1 MCQIVVCPKN
11 LRPTREALENA
22 FDRNPDGAGFAYVAN
37 GEVVIQTAI
46 FGFDEFYEAFSKIPL
61 NKKALVHFR
70 LSSVGAKKQAENCH
84 PFFVGDDRS
93 LCFAHNGTMKD
104 FIVQDAPESDT
115 VRFRDQILNPLY
127 AENRDFLQSDPI
139 RKMIDVIGH
148 ESKFVFFDKDEK
160 FTIIGEQH
168 GVFENGIWYSNKD
181 HHMKKIIATNDAP
194 KAVGPYSQAVSIGKT
209 LYCAGQIPLD
219 PANGEIVTGDIQA
232 QTKRVLENLRAV
244 LTGNQMTFENVV
256 KTTVFMVD
264 LGEFAAMNEIYAQAF
279 AEPFPARSTIQVAA
293 LPKGARVEIEAVAV
307 SE

>member
-1 MCQIVVCPKN
+1 MCQIIVCPEN
-11 LRPTREALENA
+11 LRPTREAFENA

-37 GEVVIQTAI
+37 GEVVIETAI
-46 FGFDEFYEAFSKIPL
+46 FDFSEFYEAFLKIPL
-61 NKKALVHFR
+61 NRKALVHFR
-70 LSSVGAKKQAENCH
+70 LSSAGEKRQAENCH

-127 AENRDFLQSDPI
+127 AENRDFLRSAPI
-139 RKMIDVIGH
+139 RKMIDVVGN

-160 FTIIGEQH
+160 FSI
-168 GVFENGIWYSNKD
+168 
-181 HHMKKIIATNDAP
+181 
-194 KAVGPYSQAVSIGKT
+194 GPYSQAVSIGKT

-219 PANGEIVTGDIQA
+219 PANGEIVTGGIQA
-232 QTKRVLENLRAV
+232 QTKQVLENLRAV
-244 LTGNQMTFENVV
+244 LKANHLMTFENVV